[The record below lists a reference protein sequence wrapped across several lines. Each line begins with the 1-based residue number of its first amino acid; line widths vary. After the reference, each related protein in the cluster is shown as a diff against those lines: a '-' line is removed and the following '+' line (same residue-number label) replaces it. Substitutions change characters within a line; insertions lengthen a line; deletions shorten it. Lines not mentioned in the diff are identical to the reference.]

1 MPREFKSHTQLHSL
15 ADETCKVPEREMWHL
30 GIVENKAGNIY
41 LYGSLV
47 QREEHSFGMGE
58 VAISIFARASIW
70 GIRIMAIISDFQSDD
85 VGSIPIYPS
94 I

>member
-1 MPREFKSHTQLHSL
+1 MAFG
-15 ADETCKVPEREMWHL
+15 DF
-30 GIVENKAGNIY
+30 VENKAGNIY
-41 LYGSLV
+41 IENGSLV

-58 VAISIFARASIW
+58 VAISTFARASIW

-94 I
+94 IRERSSEVEHRPFKAGVGIS